1 MTLAPAPQNPERSP
15 NIYERKYSPAV
26 PGQEGP
32 LRFEEGLGTDP
43 DVPNDFVTG
52 ATQGTLTAP
61 GRPNRNANVFTKP
74 AAETMSQRSHPGS
87 AAWVDA
93 PTFLGEFVQGSF
105 TNFSEPQFEE
115 VVRNGARQERPAPNA
130 VTD

>member
-1 MTLAPAPQNPERSP
+1 MTVAPAPQFPERTP
-15 NIYERKYSPAV
+15 NEFERKFSPAT

-43 DVPNDFVTG
+43 DVPSDFVVG
-52 ATQGTLTAP
+52 ATQGMQTAQ
-61 GRPNRNANVFTKP
+61 GRPNRNIKVDTKT
-74 AAETMSQRSHPGS
+74 AQETMAQRAHAGS

-105 TNFSEPQFEE
+105 TNRSFPVFEE

-130 VTD
+130 VRD

>member
-1 MTLAPAPQNPERSP
+1 MSVAPAPQFPERTP
-15 NIYERKYSPAV
+15 NEFERKFSPAA

-43 DVPNDFVTG
+43 DVPNDFVVG
-52 ATQGTLTAP
+52 ASQGMTTAP
-61 GRPNRNANVFTKP
+61 GRPNRNVKVDTKP
-74 AAETMSQRSHPGS
+74 AAETMSQRAHAGS

-105 TNFSEPQFEE
+105 TNRAFPVFEE

-130 VTD
+130 VRD